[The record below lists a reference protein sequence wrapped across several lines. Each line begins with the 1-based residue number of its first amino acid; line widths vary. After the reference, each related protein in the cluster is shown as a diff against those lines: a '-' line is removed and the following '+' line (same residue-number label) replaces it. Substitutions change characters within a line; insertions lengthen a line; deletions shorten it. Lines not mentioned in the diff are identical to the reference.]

1 MTQVE
6 LNEQS
11 VVVFGVKHTFVHGTY
26 NGMAILT
33 DALTGFINATK
44 FCAQF
49 TNRRGNPYTWSNVA
63 RGNDWEDYIE
73 EFENEYSPDGKLEA
87 KLKKISGPSN
97 LTGRRNRGKWWS
109 YELKQQ
115 LTNDQNEF
123 KGTYVDPRMINAIA
137 CRISTKYLITVGKIM
152 DAIDKRVHDE
162 LKEAK
167 LPDEPKHA
175 APMFTKIV
183 FSFIDE
189 TNRRGQRAYESQ
201 YCWGCRD

>member
-33 DALTGFINATK
+33 DTFTGFVNATK

-49 TNRRGNPYTWSNVA
+49 INRNDKPKRFADVA
-63 RGNDWEDYIE
+63 RGDDWEDYID
-73 EFENEYSPDGKLEA
+73 EFESTYAPDSNLTA
-87 KLKKISGPSN
+87 KLKKICGVAN
-97 LTGRRNRGKWWS
+97 LRHRGNCQKWWS

-137 CRISTKYLITVGKIM
+137 CKISTKYLITVGKIM
-152 DAIDKRVHDE
+152 DAIDKRVHGE
-162 LKEAK
+162 LEKAK
-167 LPDEPKHA
+167 LPDESKHA
-175 APMFTKIV
+175 EPMFTKIV
-183 FSFIDE
+183 VSFIDE
-189 TNRRGQRAYESQ
+189 ANRRGQCAYEAQ